1 MSATAANGKPT
12 IDVTTLSP
20 EEQEFYKKYGK
31 LPLKKKDLLGKRL
44 NGDRKYFDSG
54 DYALSQAG
62 KTNPKDVGSQHPSPE
77 RIPHSNP
84 ATKETGVP
92 VGKESS
98 LINETVAGTG
108 AAGAGG
114 AAK

>member
-1 MSATAANGKPT
+1 MSAAAPLKGKAPV
-12 IDVTTLSP
+12 DLSTLSP

-31 LPLKKKDLLGKRL
+31 LPVPKKDLLGKRL

-62 KTNPKDVGSQHPSPE
+62 KGSPKDVGAQHPSPE

-84 ATKETGVP
+84 ATKETAVP
-92 VGKESS
+92 AGKESS
-98 LINETVAGTG
+98 LVKEANGVTEG
-108 AAGAGG
+108 APQ
-114 AAK
+114 